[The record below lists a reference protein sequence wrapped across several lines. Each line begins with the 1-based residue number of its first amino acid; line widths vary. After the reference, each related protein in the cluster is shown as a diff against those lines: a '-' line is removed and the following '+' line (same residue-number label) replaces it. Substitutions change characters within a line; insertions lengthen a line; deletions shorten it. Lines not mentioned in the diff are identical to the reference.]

1 MHDESILNE
10 EQEREIANAV
20 NELVEPIDQ
29 INLKYPIYF
38 NQNVMEIMQDY
49 ERRCFIIH
57 KRLCIDTSNACQY
70 KLITDIKLDRRALIR
85 HMILHTVD
93 DEYYCLMNNMIL
105 LHWFY
110 FGWTSEK
117 NAFENIMSISIEAL
131 RLTMIYK
138 NIFPKDKFS
147 GLLITIVNFCKSI
160 AISLKDTSYVVNVL
174 FSNLAS
180 LYDIFDYEMF
190 HSLFKLDAQM
200 FKLTLSHIQ
209 ANLTQVIYED
219 VNMCFTNI
227 AESIKYSLDTTLL
240 NLLEYSDPI
249 ADIS

>member
-1 MHDESILNE
+1 MHDESILNK

-57 KRLCIDTSNACQY
+57 KRLCIDTSNAYRY

-117 NAFENIMSISIEAL
+117 NAFENIISISIEAL

-138 NIFPKDKFS
+138 NIFPKDKFL

-160 AISLKDTSYVVNVL
+160 ATSLKDTGYVLNVL
-174 FSNLAS
+174 LSNLAS
-180 LYDIFDYEMF
+180 LRDILDYMSYSKTFE
-190 HSLFKLDAQM
+190 LILWR
-200 FKLTLSHIQ
+200 IQ
-209 ANLTQVIYED
+209 DNLTQVIYKD
-219 VNMCFTNI
+219 VNKCFTNI
-227 AESIKYSLDTTLL
+227 IESIEYLIETMH
-240 NLLEYSDPI
+240 LLEYSGPI